1 MNKIGWGQ
9 LGIVLALSRIFAE
22 AANFPRDDINYG
34 MQRFTVIFLSF
45 LLLGAVLT
53 PVYVLL
59 RKLPGENVFSAAAKK
74 SPLASRI
81 LAVIYLAALLP
92 MMIATTV
99 RLEFYASS
107 TIFDSAP
114 AWLVILFTLAVCL
127 YGTVKGLPAV
137 ARTGVIIAG
146 GFALLLILVIFGIAQ
161 SIQLH
166 YLSPTLAERPNSLL
180 PEVLSEFS
188 KNAEAAVFIALCG
201 NVREKAHRSLI
212 VYFALCFSALFL
224 MTFLYNTVLGEYL
237 NLTSFPFYRLASLS
251 DVSLFQRLDGIDA
264 AVWTTAAI
272 VKLSLMTAAVRAAIE
287 SAFGSRRAARIT
299 AIALLLLSSL
309 ASVTFSGN
317 TIDFLSLSRIPQT
330 GVLILLTA
338 ALLPLAGVLLG
349 LSSEKGKRGKGTAA
363 AQKK

>member
-22 AANFPRDDINYG
+22 AANFPKDDIIYG
-34 MQRFTVIFLSF
+34 MQRFTVIFLSL

-81 LAVIYLAALLP
+81 LAVIYLAALLS
-92 MMIATTV
+92 MMITATV
-99 RLEFYASS
+99 QLEFYASS

-114 AWLVILFTLAVCL
+114 AWVVILFTLVVCL

-137 ARTGVIIAG
+137 ARTGVVIAG
-146 GFALLLILVIFGIAQ
+146 GFALLLILVVFGIAQ
-161 SIQLH
+161 NIHLH
-166 YLSPTLAERPNSLL
+166 YLSPALAERPNRLI

-201 NVREKAHRSLI
+201 SVREKAHRSLV
-212 VYFALCFSALFL
+212 VYFALSFAALFF

-237 NLTSFPFYRLASLS
+237 DLTSFPFYRLASLS

-264 AVWTTAAI
+264 AVWTTTAI
-272 VKLSLMTAAVRAAIE
+272 IKLSLMTAAARAAVE
-287 SAFGSRRAARIT
+287 SAFGSRRGAWIAAV
-299 AIALLLLSSL
+299 ALLILSSVI
-309 ASVTFSGN
+309 SVVLSGN
-317 TIDFLSLSRIPQT
+317 TVDFLSVSRIPQT
-330 GVLILLTA
+330 GILIFLAA

-349 LSSEKGKRGKGTAA
+349 LSAEKGKR
-363 AQKK
+363 KKKAG